1 MPSKNPQGALLD
13 ILDNIAL
20 SRSFVAGLTFDRFK
34 DDKKTVYAT
43 VRCLEI
49 ISETDSKFVPTWSSQ
64 LPISSSIFYLV
75 ITTANY

>member
-20 SRSFVAGLTFDRFK
+20 SQSFVVGLKFEQFK

-49 ISETDSKFVPTWSSQ
+49 ISEAVRR
-64 LPISSSIFYLV
+64 LPERPYK
-75 ITTANY
+75 